1 MPRLI
6 LQPVIENAIEHGVA
20 KRGNGIVK
28 LDGWREQ
35 DYLYLE
41 VANDGG
47 LTGEEKEKIKRLLTP
62 EYDTSKESSGNLG
75 IANVNQRLK
84 IMYGENS
91 GLRIFEKE
99 GGQVA
104 TRLTIYIGKQT
115 KKIQ

>member
-1 MPRLI
+1 M
-6 LQPVIENAIEHGVA
+6 A